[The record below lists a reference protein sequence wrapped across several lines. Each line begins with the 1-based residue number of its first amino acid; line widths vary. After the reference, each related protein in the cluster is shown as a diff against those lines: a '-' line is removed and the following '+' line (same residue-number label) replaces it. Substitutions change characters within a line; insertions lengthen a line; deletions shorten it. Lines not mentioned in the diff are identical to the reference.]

1 MTEPFRCQLNFI
13 FRTTRKYPV
22 ELDSYWIPC
31 KRPPRPNAKPKY
43 VREPIGLQYCTVPL
57 KSPDLW
63 LIDVPAAMLHS
74 FTPGSIF
81 SNAALAASTI
91 LHHQTA
97 LLGLCYFCKQ
107 VRKLHQTS
115 FRHRLA
121 GVTDLA

>member
-13 FRTTRKYPV
+13 FRTSRNYPV
-22 ELDSYWIPC
+22 ELDTYWIPC

-43 VREPIGLQYCTVPL
+43 VREPIGLQY
-57 KSPDLW
+57 W
-63 LIDVPAAMLHS
+63 LVDVPAAMLHS
-74 FTPGSIF
+74 ITPGSTF

-91 LHHQTA
+91 LHHETA

-107 VRKLHQTS
+107 VRKLHQAS
-115 FRHRLA
+115 FRHPLA